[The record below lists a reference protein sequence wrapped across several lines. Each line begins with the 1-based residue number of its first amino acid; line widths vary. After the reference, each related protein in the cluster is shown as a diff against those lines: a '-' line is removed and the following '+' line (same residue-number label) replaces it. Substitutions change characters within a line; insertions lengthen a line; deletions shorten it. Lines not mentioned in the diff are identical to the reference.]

1 MNKLYENKLKIKQHP
16 NHNMLFYIFAFML
29 YTAILHKI
37 KTEWQNKLPY
47 PKNHK
52 VERYLLCDEPL
63 CFPYTIL

>member
-1 MNKLYENKLKIKQHP
+1 
-16 NHNMLFYIFAFML
+16 MLFYIFAFML